1 MGSGKR
7 SEGRGNGAEGSGKG
21 FVGGGKGMSMCEVG
35 TGLRKR
41 ESLWEVKKKEFVG
54 SGKRSE

>member
-7 SEGRGNGAEGSGKG
+7 SEEKGNGAEGSGKG

-41 ESLWEVKKKEFVG
+41 AC
-54 SGKRSE
+54 GK